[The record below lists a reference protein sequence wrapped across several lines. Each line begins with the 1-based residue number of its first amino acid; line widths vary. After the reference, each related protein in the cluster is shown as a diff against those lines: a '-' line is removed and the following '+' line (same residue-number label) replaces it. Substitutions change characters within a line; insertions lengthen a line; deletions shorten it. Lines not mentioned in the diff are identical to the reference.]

1 MRFLFILMIPILLF
15 SNFLIADNHPGFVC
29 GQFNGNI
36 MEVSNKYVFP
46 FAEYEGYSSFDPRFI
61 ENKKGCDAN
70 FRFLPMRMSW
80 PEMKPVSGISDDDKM
95 IEVNVEP
102 FNGNPK
108 NYLRDKKY
116 VYEEMGSFK
125 RKRDLF
131 YDEDLELY
139 FNEGTMDFGYEY
151 KNKLYIRKYGY
162 YWYEYNDEVA
172 VFIECSWRQLDESY
186 RRCELLSLIPEFG
199 FKVKIRFEFEEIA
212 NWELILEK
220 VRLFLLKHIKN

>member
-139 FNEGTMDFGYEY
+139 FNEGTMDFG
-151 KNKLYIRKYGY
+151 
-162 YWYEYNDEVA
+162 V
-172 VFIECSWRQLDESY
+172 
-186 RRCELLSLIPEFG
+186 
-199 FKVKIRFEFEEIA
+199 
-212 NWELILEK
+212 
-220 VRLFLLKHIKN
+220 